1 MAVSKSFF
9 IIPGIFCFVILPK
22 LFFVCMHAQIMIS
35 IKKTSYY
42 ITVYNGKQF
51 LGDLMNGYGKCF
63 VNRLINGSAFRLLG
77 DVNIG
82 EPAHCN
88 SP

>member
-1 MAVSKSFF
+1 MLQLQQEVQIDGCVQKLF
-9 IIPGIFCFVILPK
+9 IPGIFCFVILPK

-51 LGDLMNGYGKCF
+51 LGDLMN
-63 VNRLINGSAFRLLG
+63 
-77 DVNIG
+77 
-82 EPAHCN
+82 
-88 SP
+88 

>member
-51 LGDLMNGYGKCF
+51 LGDLMN
-63 VNRLINGSAFRLLG
+63 
-77 DVNIG
+77 
-82 EPAHCN
+82 
-88 SP
+88 